1 MVKKVIKFSVVFLI
15 ILVFN
20 LLCSPLNLDEVWNYG
35 FANNLYR
42 GLIPY
47 LDFNM
52 VITPFYPFFMSLFFY
67 AFGSSMIVFHIVNA
81 IILTAGLI
89 LLEKMYDNKMWIFFF
104 FLFFPVN
111 ISAPNYSLFLLII
124 LIVLIYLEKNYV
136 KEKSNFIHYLI
147 GILLG
152 VSFLTKQTVGI
163 FLFFPTII
171 IFWKNKK
178 IFLRRL
184 LGFLFPIFIF
194 IIYLLFSKSFLKF
207 VNLCILGLLDFTGNQ
222 KIFNIFGILFIIILI
237 VTVYFIKKDKSNI
250 LNYYI
255 LCFYS
260 IVIPIID
267 LYHFSVAFF
276 AFLFFVVSKIRKTY
290 LHYGAFSL
298 ISVLLLGGLMAKFN
312 QFDIK
317 NYPNDL
323 NHFEYRYIK
332 PSSYQFTQKV
342 LNYVLKHQDKNIMY
356 VVPDAYYFKII
367 QDENCGY
374 FDLINHGN
382 LGYHGSDWLLK
393 QVKDMKNTL
402 FIVDVSEYNSG
413 NQIDQQLL
421 KYIIEKGTKVDSID
435 FYDVY
440 IFDEE

>member
-1 MVKKVIKFSVVFLI
+1 MIKKVVKFSIIFVI
-15 ILVFN
+15 ILMFN

-42 GLIPY
+42 GLTPY
-47 LDFNM
+47 LEFNM

-67 AFGSSMIVFHIVNA
+67 VFGSSMLVFHMVNA
-81 IILTAGLI
+81 IILTGTFM
-89 LLEKMYDNKMWIFFF
+89 LLEKMYDDKMWIFFF

-111 ISAPNYSLFLLII
+111 ISVPNYSLFLLVI
-124 LIVLIYLEKNYV
+124 LVFLFYLEKYCME
-136 KEKSNFIHYLI
+136 EKRGLFHYLI

-152 VSFLTKQTVGI
+152 VAFLTKQTVGL
-163 FLFFPTII
+163 FLLFPSI
-171 IFWKNKK
+171 IFFWKTKK
-178 IFLRRL
+178 IFLKRL
-184 LGFLFPIFIF
+184 LGFLLPIFIF

-207 VNLCILGLLDFTGNQ
+207 INLCIFGLLDFTGNQ
-222 KIFNIFGILFIIILI
+222 KTFNIFGILCIIMVIATIYL
-237 VTVYFIKKDKSNI
+237 IKKDKSNI
-250 LNYYI
+250 LNYYV

-267 LYHFSVAFF
+267 LYHFFVAFF
-276 AFLFFVVSKIRKTY
+276 AFLLLILSKIQKKY
-290 LHYGAFSL
+290 LHYGIFSL
-298 ISVLLLGGLMAKFN
+298 VSVLFLGGLMANFN

-332 PSSYQFTQKV
+332 PSSYRFTKKV
-342 LNYVLKHQDKNIMY
+342 LNYVAKHQDENIMY

-367 QDENCGY
+367 RDENCSY

-393 QVKDMKNTL
+393 QVKEMKNTL
-402 FIVDVSEYNSG
+402 FIVDVSEYDSG

-421 KYIIEKGTKVDSID
+421 KYIIEKGIKVDSID

-440 IFDEE
+440 VLDEE

>member
-1 MVKKVIKFSVVFLI
+1 M
-15 ILVFN
+15 
-20 LLCSPLNLDEVWNYG
+20 
-35 FANNLYR
+35 
-42 GLIPY
+42 
-47 LDFNM
+47 
-52 VITPFYPFFMSLFFY
+52 
-67 AFGSSMIVFHIVNA
+67 
-81 IILTAGLI
+81 
-89 LLEKMYDNKMWIFFF
+89 
-104 FLFFPVN
+104 
-111 ISAPNYSLFLLII
+111 
-124 LIVLIYLEKNYV
+124 
-136 KEKSNFIHYLI
+136 
-147 GILLG
+147 
-152 VSFLTKQTVGI
+152 
-163 FLFFPTII
+163 
-171 IFWKNKK
+171 
-178 IFLRRL
+178 
-184 LGFLFPIFIF
+184 
-194 IIYLLFSKSFLKF
+194 
-207 VNLCILGLLDFTGNQ
+207 
-222 KIFNIFGILFIIILI
+222 
-237 VTVYFIKKDKSNI
+237 
-250 LNYYI
+250 
-255 LCFYS
+255 
-260 IVIPIID
+260 
-267 LYHFSVAFF
+267 
-276 AFLFFVVSKIRKTY
+276 SKIRKTY

-332 PSSYQFTQKV
+332 PSSYRFTQKV

-382 LGYHGSDWLLK
+382 LGYYGSDWLLK

>member
-237 VTVYFIKKDKSNI
+237 LFYIIINYLFNKLDNKKLVKLKKLDFLKKTKIYEIFKKHPCINFMHI
-250 LNYYI
+250 I
-255 LCFYS
+255 FLC
-260 IVIPIID
+260 
-267 LYHFSVAFF
+267 
-276 AFLFFVVSKIRKTY
+276 
-290 LHYGAFSL
+290 
-298 ISVLLLGGLMAKFN
+298 
-312 QFDIK
+312 Q
-317 NYPNDL
+317 
-323 NHFEYRYIK
+323 
-332 PSSYQFTQKV
+332 
-342 LNYVLKHQDKNIMY
+342 
-356 VVPDAYYFKII
+356 
-367 QDENCGY
+367 
-374 FDLINHGN
+374 HGN
-382 LGYHGSDWLLK
+382 QL
-393 QVKDMKNTL
+393 
-402 FIVDVSEYNSG
+402 IAEYKG
-413 NQIDQQLL
+413 NDNARNRQD
-421 KYIIEKGTKVDSID
+421 Y
-435 FYDVY
+435 
-440 IFDEE
+440 

>member
-67 AFGSSMIVFHIVNA
+67 AFGSSMIVFHIVNV

-178 IFLRRL
+178 IFLKRL

-194 IIYLLFSKSFLKF
+194 IIYLLFSKSFFKF

-276 AFLFFVVSKIRKTY
+276 AFLFLVVSKIRKTY

-298 ISVLLLGGLMAKFN
+298 ISVLFLGGLMAQFN

-332 PSSYQFTQKV
+332 PSSYRFTKKV

>member
-67 AFGSSMIVFHIVNA
+67 AFGSS
-81 IILTAGLI
+81 
-89 LLEKMYDNKMWIFFF
+89 MYDNKMWIFFF

-237 VTVYFIKKDKSNI
+237 VTVYKK
-250 LNYYI
+250 
-255 LCFYS
+255 
-260 IVIPIID
+260 
-267 LYHFSVAFF
+267 
-276 AFLFFVVSKIRKTY
+276 R
-290 LHYGAFSL
+290 
-298 ISVLLLGGLMAKFN
+298 
-312 QFDIK
+312 
-317 NYPNDL
+317 
-323 NHFEYRYIK
+323 
-332 PSSYQFTQKV
+332 
-342 LNYVLKHQDKNIMY
+342 
-356 VVPDAYYFKII
+356 
-367 QDENCGY
+367 
-374 FDLINHGN
+374 
-382 LGYHGSDWLLK
+382 
-393 QVKDMKNTL
+393 
-402 FIVDVSEYNSG
+402 
-413 NQIDQQLL
+413 
-421 KYIIEKGTKVDSID
+421 
-435 FYDVY
+435 
-440 IFDEE
+440 